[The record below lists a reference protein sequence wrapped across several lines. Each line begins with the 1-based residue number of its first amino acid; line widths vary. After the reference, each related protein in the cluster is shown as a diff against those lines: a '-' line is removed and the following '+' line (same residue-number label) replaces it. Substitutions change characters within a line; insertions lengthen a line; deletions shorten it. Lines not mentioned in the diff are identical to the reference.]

1 MNFQKYIYV
10 CGQDIN
16 QLIALMCYIQLSLI
30 GVVGYVSVGDS
41 LLNTE
46 NAIQNCWFTPMYFL
60 QRALV

>member
-1 MNFQKYIYV
+1 
-10 CGQDIN
+10 
-16 QLIALMCYIQLSLI
+16 MCYIQLALM
-30 GVVGYVSVGDS
+30 GVAGYISVGDS